1 MALRARPVSSRS
13 RPALSDRDARVGHVP
28 SDDTLERMV
37 EKQVD
42 RVADLQ
48 KVFYADGRY
57 ALLVILQGRDASGKD
72 GVIKKVFRDVNPQGV
87 HVTAFRAPSE
97 AEQLHDYLW
106 RVHERMPPRGMF
118 GVFNRSH
125 YEEVLVP
132 RVHGLIDRAEWTR
145 RFRQINEFER
155 MLAEN
160 RVVILKFFLHMS
172 KKEQRTQLQERL
184 EDPTKNWKFRESDLD
199 DRKLWDEFT
208 VAYRDLLVRCS
219 TPWAPWYII
228 PADDKHVRNLFVAR
242 TIAERLAKLDL
253 RYPRA
258 PKRIRRLK
266 ITS

>member
-1 MALRARPVSSRS
+1 MALRARPVSPRS
-13 RPALSDRDARVGHVP
+13 RPALSDRDARVAHVP
-28 SDDTLERMV
+28 SDDTLERMMD
-37 EKQVD
+37 KQTD

-87 HVTAFRAPSE
+87 DVTGFKAPSE
-97 AEQLHDYLW
+97 DERMHDYLW
-106 RVHERMPPRGMF
+106 RVHARVPPRGMF

-132 RVHGLIDRAEWTR
+132 RVHGLIDRAECTR
-145 RFRQINEFER
+145 RFRQINDFER

-172 KKEQRTQLQERL
+172 KKEQKKQLRERL
-184 EDPTKNWKFRESDLD
+184 EDPTKNWKFREGDLD

-208 VAYRDLLVRCS
+208 AAYRDLLTRCS
-219 TPWAPWYII
+219 TSWAPWYII
-228 PADDKHVRNLFVAR
+228 PADDKRARNLLVAR
-242 TIAERLAKLDL
+242 TIADRLATLNL

-258 PKRIRRLK
+258 PKGILKLK
-266 ITS
+266 IT